1 MRSDFRENL
10 ANIIPLSP
18 APQRSDSGESDQKS
32 HCALLLRNP
41 GMGIAL
47 LRMDEVLELGRVA
60 NEEHG
65 RGVPDQMPYALMNA
79 SKSSFTRFLCVVH
92 SPCGAPL

>member
-1 MRSDFRENL
+1 MRSDFRKNL
-10 ANIIPLSP
+10 ANIIPWSP

-32 HCALLLRNP
+32 HCALSAQP

-92 SPCGAPL
+92 SPCGALL